1 MIPLL
6 IVLAALVLLFG
17 AYGITHLTNRRHN
30 RTLNA
35 DGFLYNQREAPAK
48 ELRYGFFS
56 AGYNGCGWIAVYN
69 ACRILGEIVHPS
81 GIISDFE
88 RYGAILF
95 GLFGTWT
102 GAVTHYFRKRG
113 CRVNATRKRERMD
126 ALAKAAP
133 VSILWFWHRKG
144 AHFIALRPSEQG
156 FIGYNVFSNS
166 KKAVLLGAS
175 VQEFLEKRNY
185 HAPRLIAVKKEASEH
200 DERATA

>member
-6 IVLAALVLLFG
+6 IVLGVFVLLSG
-17 AYGITHLTNRRHN
+17 AYSIVHLTNRRHN
-30 RTLNA
+30 RSVST
-35 DGFLYNQREAPAK
+35 DGFLLNQREAPAR

-69 ACRILGEIVHPS
+69 ACRILGEEVPPAE
-81 GIISDFE
+81 IISDFE

-102 GAVTHYFRKRG
+102 GAVTHFFRKRG
-113 CRVNATRKRERMD
+113 YRVNATRNPDRMD
-126 ALAKAAP
+126 ALASAAP

-144 AHFIALRPSEQG
+144 AHFIALHPSEQS
-156 FIGYNVFSNS
+156 FVGYNVFSSS
-166 KKAVLLGAS
+166 KNAVLLGSS
-175 VQEFLEKRNY
+175 VQEFLKKRNY
-185 HAPRLIAVKKEASEH
+185 HAPRLIAVKKEASDH